1 MTNRKRTK
9 LPAGAITVRSNVVL
23 DRGRWDLI
31 PGELLYA
38 LGRSRDATRLQR
50 EEHMYYQPCSLCSRT
65 IAEIN
70 LTGCTRCRH
79 APAPEAVLGAQQA
92 HRERVSKGPAPEAE
106 ENARAFREV
115 RSFARLE
122 IVYTESE
129 ASDSARSSTILIARQ
144 FLTLMRI
151 TTSPL
156 SRADGAIR
164 ARALG
169 DPPSRRRSA
178 LLTEDAR
185 ERLAQSITS
194 PAQAGPECQ
203 SPSRGGVVG

>member
-92 HRERVSKGPAPEAE
+92 HRERVSKARHREAE
-106 ENARAFREV
+106 ENARLSGGAVIR
-115 RSFARLE
+115 ATG

-129 ASDSARSSTILIARQ
+129 ASDADVDHPD
-144 FLTLMRI
+144 
-151 TTSPL
+151 SPTVPH
-156 SRADGAIR
+156 AD
-164 ARALG
+164 
-169 DPPSRRRSA
+169 
-178 LLTEDAR
+178 EDHDVTA
-185 ERLAQSITS
+185 
-194 PAQAGPECQ
+194 
-203 SPSRGGVVG
+203 